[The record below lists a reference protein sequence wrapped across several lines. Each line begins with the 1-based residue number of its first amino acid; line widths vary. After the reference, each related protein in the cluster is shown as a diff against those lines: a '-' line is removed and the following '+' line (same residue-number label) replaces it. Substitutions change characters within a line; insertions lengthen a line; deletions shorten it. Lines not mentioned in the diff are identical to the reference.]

1 MDGLYN
7 YKVQEPIFR
16 EYLQELDEEQLS
28 RGGTRFF
35 DVAEALTALKR

>member
-16 EYLQELDEEQLS
+16 EYLQGLDIVTNSQEWPAPMS
-28 RGGTRFF
+28 FY
-35 DVAEALTALKR
+35 A